1 MHTSTELR
9 SDHFTITVA
18 GRPASIDTLFPGFT
32 LDDRLGIVL
41 VSDWAGAGAST
52 VVLAAVTAFYDR
64 LRAEQDEFF
73 AYPDY
78 FSFHVGGLRGSLHM
92 LDVFPEHKEVVVDP
106 EPEQILRAI
115 NDRGVTRLL
124 VEAAQGAEPPAGA
137 AQGDEPR
144 LEPYTRA
151 SAERR
156 ILTALAYSPVGRVP
170 DADVVVTGSAKT
182 ESYVAAMLA
191 PATEPLTARAAL
203 LQGDRPVESFRRIT
217 VDQALRSLTLA
228 RSAPAHPRR

>member
-1 MHTSTELR
+1 
-9 SDHFTITVA
+9 VA
-18 GRPASIDTLFPGFT
+18 GQPASIDTLFPGFT
-32 LDDRLGIVL
+32 LHDRLGIVI

-92 LDVFPEHKEVVVDP
+92 LDVFPDHKEVVVDP

-124 VEAAQGAEPPAGA
+124 VEAAPGGELPMEAAQGDEPPVEA

-144 LEPYTRA
+144 LESYTRA

-156 ILTALAYSPVGRVP
+156 ILSALAYSPVGRVRDP
-170 DADVVVTGSAKT
+170 DVLVTGTAKT
-182 ESYVAAMLA
+182 ESYVAAMLG

-217 VDQALRSLTLA
+217 VDQALRSLTPT
-228 RSAPAHPRR
+228 RSAPADPPR

>member
-1 MHTSTELR
+1 VHTSTELR

-18 GRPASIDTLFPGFT
+18 GQPASIDSLFPGFT
-32 LDDRLGIVL
+32 LHDRLGIVL

-124 VEAAQGAEPPAGA
+124 VEAAQGGEPVEA
-137 AQGDEPR
+137 AQGGEPR
-144 LEPYTRA
+144 LESYTRA

-156 ILTALAYSPVGRVP
+156 ILTALAYSPAGRVP
-170 DADVVVTGSAKT
+170 DPDVLVTGSAKA
-182 ESYVAAMLA
+182 ESYVAAMLG

-217 VDQALRSLTLA
+217 VDQALRSLTLT
-228 RSAPAHPRR
+228 RSAPADPRR